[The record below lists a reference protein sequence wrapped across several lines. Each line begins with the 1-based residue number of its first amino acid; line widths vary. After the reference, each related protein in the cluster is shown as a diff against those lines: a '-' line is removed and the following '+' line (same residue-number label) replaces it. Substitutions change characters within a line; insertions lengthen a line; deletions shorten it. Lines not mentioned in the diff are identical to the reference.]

1 MSEREQKRAEKQQ
14 AKKEKLTTERKQAQ
28 EKKDKATKKGTG
40 HIKNIKAKV
49 QKALKEEKN
58 TNKAAKKVW
67 HNVVFRRPRTQRLP
81 KAPKYPRRGV
91 QKRNKM
97 DKFAVLKYPLQ
108 SENVMRLIE
117 EQNTLVF
124 IVNKN
129 SGKKDIKS
137 AFKQMYEAKV
147 GKVRTSIRPTGEK
160 KAFIKLAEKEGAPK
174 AIDVASKIGLV

>member
-1 MSEREQKRAEKQQ
+1 
-14 AKKEKLTTERKQAQ
+14 L
-28 EKKDKATKKGTG
+28 
-40 HIKNIKAKV
+40 KNIKAKV

-58 TNKAAKKVW
+58 TSKAARKVW
-67 HNVVFRRPRTQRLP
+67 NNVVFRRPRTQRLP
-81 KAPKYPRRGV
+81 KQPKYPRRGV

-124 IVNKN
+124 IVNLK
-129 SGKKDIKS
+129 SGKKQIKT
-137 AFKQMYEAKV
+137 AFKQMYDAKV
-147 GKVRTSIRPTGEK
+147 ETVRTLIRPTGEK
-160 KAFIKLAEKEGAPK
+160 KAFIKLVKKEGSPQ